1 MESSLAQSNSGRC
14 TALFALLAVCGIG
27 MSSASAQPVMPAR
40 AGENRSVV
48 ASNERSPTA
57 AGQFDPAQEP
67 SIVGC
72 GKAEAA
78 QRWFVADPVEGPDGG
93 VAEAMSET
101 DVLHNDLAIE
111 VTDINTVTNSCTLT
125 GQNRMTIRSLSPALT
140 EFTIRLRSQ
149 FSVVSAMVNDVTPV
163 TVSILTTTTRTVTLD
178 RAYGMDEV
186 FTLTISY
193 TGTTISAALGSI
205 EVRSHAG
212 TPVVST
218 LSEPYYAY
226 TWWPVKDGDQGVPG
240 DNSDKATLD
249 MTVTVPNN
257 FSVASNGSLEDVTP
271 LSGGRNQYHWSSDY
285 PIATYLVSFAA
296 TNYTRWSKDYVHPGG
311 TMPVEFFIYPE
322 NDSPQN
328 RAGWEQVTDMMEVFR
343 PLFGEYPFVNEKYGL
358 YNFPFGGG
366 MEHQTMTGQSGFSQ
380 SLTSHELAHQWWG
393 DDVTCKTW
401 SDIWL
406 NEGFATYGEC
416 LWEEFKTGSP
426 NPSAYFSAIQA
437 RKPGNVGDTVYI
449 PASATSDVSR
459 IFSSNASY
467 RKGAWVL
474 HMLRHVVGD
483 STFFQILKDYR
494 TAYEGSAATTDDFAG
509 SASATHGED
518 LSWFFDEWVY
528 DNGAPAYR
536 FGWDS
541 VHVEGQEYLH
551 LKIDQTQGLGYP
563 NVFVMPVDIAV
574 STNGPTEFH
583 TVWNDQRSQHIVV
596 PIASAPSAVNF
607 DPSQWILRS
616 SLASTSLVVG
626 DMNGD
631 LEVDGVDHVSLSGCF
646 TGAGGQLA
654 VGCENADFDGDG
666 DVDCTDATAFA
677 QSWTAGGTPPGFAM
691 CDSGSI
697 PTVSQWGAVAFA
709 LAILAA
715 GSLISRSRR
724 SPRHNG

>member
-1 MESSLAQSNSGRC
+1 MKSSIAQVGSVRC
-14 TALFALLAVCGIG
+14 AAVFALLAAGGIG
-27 MSSASAQPVMPAR
+27 IPRVNGQLSKPVE
-40 AGENRSVV
+40 AGENRAVEVSDEQW
-48 ASNERSPTA
+48 ATSTER
-57 AGQFDPAQEP
+57 FDPSHEP

-78 QRWFVADPVEGPDGG
+78 QRWFRADPVEGADGG
-93 VAEAMSET
+93 VAEAMGET
-101 DVLHNDLAIE
+101 DVLHNDLTIE
-111 VTDINTVTNSCTLT
+111 VTNINTVSNSCTIT
-125 GQNRMTIRSLSPALT
+125 GQNRMTIRSLSPSLT
-140 EFTIRLRSQ
+140 IFTIRLRSQ
-149 FSVVSAMVNDVTPV
+149 FSVIGAMVNEVTPV
-163 TVSILTTTTRTVTLD
+163 NVAVLTTTTRTVTLD

-193 TGTTISAALGSI
+193 TGTTVSAAFGSI

-212 TPVVST
+212 SAVVST

-257 FSVASNGSLEDVTP
+257 FSVASNGSLEEVTS
-271 LSGGRNQYHWSSDY
+271 LSGGRSRYHWSSDY

-296 TNYTRWSKDYVHPGG
+296 TNYTRWSRDYVYPGG

-328 RAGWEQVTDMMEVFR
+328 RAGWEQVTDMMGVFR
-343 PLFGEYPFVNEKYGL
+343 PLFGEYPFVDEKYGL

-366 MEHQTMTGQSGFSQ
+366 MEHQTMTGQSGFTQ
-380 SLTSHELAHQWWG
+380 SLTSHELSHQWWG
-393 DDVTCKTW
+393 DNVTCKTW

-437 RKPGNVGDTVYI
+437 RKPSNVGDTVYI
-449 PASATSDVSR
+449 PAFATSDVGR

-494 TAYEGSAATTDDFAG
+494 AAFEGSAATTDDFAA
-509 SASATHGED
+509 SASSTYGED
-518 LSWFFDEWVY
+518 LTWFFDEWVY
-528 DNGAPAYR
+528 DNGAPTYR

-541 VHVEGQEYLH
+541 VNVEGQDYLH
-551 LKIDQTQGLGYP
+551 LRIDQSQGLGYP
-563 NVFVMPVDIAV
+563 TVFVMPVDIAV
-574 STNGPTEFH
+574 STNGPTQFH
-583 TVWNDQRSQHIVV
+583 TVWNDERSQHIVI
-596 PIASAPSAVNF
+596 PIASAPTAVNF

-616 SLASTSLVVG
+616 SLTSSSLVVG

-631 LEVDGVDHVSLSGCF
+631 LEVDGVDHASLSNCF

-654 VGCENADFDGDG
+654 LGCENADFDGDG

-677 QSWTAGGTPPGFAM
+677 ESWTAGGSPPGFAV

-697 PTVSQWGAVAFA
+697 PTVSEWGAIVFT
-709 LAILAA
+709 LSLLAA
-715 GSLISRSRR
+715 GTLISRNRR
-724 SPRHNG
+724 SPQGND